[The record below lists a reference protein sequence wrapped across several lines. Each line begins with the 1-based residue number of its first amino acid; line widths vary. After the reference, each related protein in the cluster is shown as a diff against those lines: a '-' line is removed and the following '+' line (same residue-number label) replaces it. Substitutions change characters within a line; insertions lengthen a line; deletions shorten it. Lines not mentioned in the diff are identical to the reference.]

1 MLTDKISIMLGV
13 LHKLHK
19 FNGNYV
25 SGHIIS
31 IFQIKKTDSKYF
43 I

>member
-1 MLTDKISIMLGV
+1 MLGV

-25 SGHIIS
+25 SGYYYFH
-31 IFQIKKTDSKYF
+31 FQIKKTDSKYF